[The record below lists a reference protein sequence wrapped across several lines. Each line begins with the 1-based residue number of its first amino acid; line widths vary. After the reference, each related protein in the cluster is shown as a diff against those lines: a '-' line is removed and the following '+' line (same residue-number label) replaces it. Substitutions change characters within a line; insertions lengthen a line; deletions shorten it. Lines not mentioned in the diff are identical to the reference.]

1 VTDRR
6 KIKRDHIPMQIN
18 QFTQQQCILE
28 REFVTGMFEMSS
40 GRLPEGEALK
50 ELEERQES

>member
-40 GRLPEGEALK
+40 DRLPEGEALK

>member
-1 VTDRR
+1 
-6 KIKRDHIPMQIN
+6 MQIN

-28 REFVTGMFEMSS
+28 IEFVTGMFEMSS

-50 ELEERQES
+50 ELEEEGIVTVTHV